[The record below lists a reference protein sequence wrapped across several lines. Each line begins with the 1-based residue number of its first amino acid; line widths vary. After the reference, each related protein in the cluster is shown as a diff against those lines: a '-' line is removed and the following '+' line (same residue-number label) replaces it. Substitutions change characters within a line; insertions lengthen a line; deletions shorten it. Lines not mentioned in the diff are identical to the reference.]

1 MTIPEEGL
9 QDFLHEFDRERLL
22 KRFENGERHI
32 SFRYWTRTATFEP
45 MLAEDH
51 MALYREEE
59 TGDIIAV
66 NYVLD
71 RTEHYRLEE
80 KERALEKS
88 NREYAKLLEE
98 EKKHT
103 AMIEELTKKLQSQL
117 ELFTVSIPGGVKIS
131 NDDPEYSFKYVSE
144 QFANM
149 LGYATPKELMDASG
163 GNIIGL
169 AHPDDVKVG
178 LADALNQYTHSDHY
192 ATIYRIRCK
201 DGTYKYIE
209 DRGQKV
215 IKEDGTIE
223 HWNLMLDKNDFMHKS
238 IALESEKKANKSKS
252 DFLSRMSH
260 DMRTPL
266 NGIIGLLKIAEK
278 HFDDSEL
285 VLENFGKMQ
294 VAADYLLSLINDIL
308 QMSKIEDGNVPLT
321 QEIINFDELSQDVLT
336 IIEQRAKDRGI
347 QMQFCSKKEGLRY
360 PFIYGSPVHLRQI
373 FLNIYGNCI
382 KYNRIGG
389 KIITVLD
396 YTEVVDGITTYE
408 WTITDTGIGMSKEY
422 LKHIFEPFSQERND
436 SGSTQQGIG
445 LGMAIVKGLI
455 EKMGGTI
462 EVKSEEGIGS
472 TFIIRIP
479 FKLAPAPDTVK
490 KTAAQMDIS
499 GLNLLLV
506 EDNELNREIA
516 TALLEEIGISVDS
529 VEDGTDAVERMN
541 EVDDDRYDLIFMDI
555 YLNELNGIDIV
566 RKIRQ
571 MDSKV
576 MIVFLTTSK
585 EYIFEAAP
593 FHFFDYILKPFES
606 TQIFHVLDDALALLP
621 EQEAELSFEYRS
633 FDVHF
638 PLSKI
643 QYIYSNNHEVIIH
656 TTNGTH
662 AFRLPFYSV
671 TDHLDD
677 SRFLQCNRGIMLNM
691 DYIKTMESDYFE
703 MTDSKCFP
711 IKTKGRKQIR
721 EQYIKYQFLK
731 LEEA

>member
-1 MTIPEEGL
+1 MSQDIINNRFFEESVFAIADGYCVINLTKSIVRGSMYQIVNGKKYNLNEQLGLPENSSLQSLVDAWALTIPEEGL
-9 QDFLHEFDRERLL
+9 KDFLHEFDRERLL
-22 KRFENGERHI
+22 NRFENGERHI

-59 TGDIIAV
+59 TGDVIAV

-149 LGYATPKELMDASG
+149 LGYATPKELLDASG

-178 LADALNQYTHSDHY
+178 LADALNQYTYSDHY

-215 IKEDGTIE
+215 IQKDGTIE

-278 HFDDSEL
+278 HFNDREL
-285 VLENFGKMQ
+285 VLENFRKMQ

-321 QEIINFDELSQDVLT
+321 QEIINFEELSQDVLT
-336 IIEQRAKDRGI
+336 IIEERAKDRGI
-347 QMQFCSKKEGLRY
+347 QMQFRAKKEGLRY

-445 LGMAIVKGLI
+445 LGMSIVKGLI

-462 EVKSEEGIGS
+462 KIKSEEGIGS

-479 FKLAPAPDTVK
+479 FKLASAPDTVK

-506 EDNELNREIA
+506 EDNELNAEIA
-516 TALLEEIGISVDS
+516 KTLLSDEGANLTVA
-529 VEDGTDAVERMN
+529 EDGLQAVRMFQEKPEGYFDAI
-541 EVDDDRYDLIFMDI
+541 LMDI
-555 YLNELNGIDIV
+555 MMPVMDGITATKTIRSLKHPDAETIPIIAMTANAFQEDAEKCIAAGMNAHLAKPLDIE
-566 RKIRQ
+566 
-571 MDSKV
+571 KV
-576 MIVFLTTSK
+576 KMTIYK
-585 EYIFEAAP
+585 YI
-593 FHFFDYILKPFES
+593 
-606 TQIFHVLDDALALLP
+606 
-621 EQEAELSFEYRS
+621 
-633 FDVHF
+633 
-638 PLSKI
+638 
-643 QYIYSNNHEVIIH
+643 
-656 TTNGTH
+656 
-662 AFRLPFYSV
+662 
-671 TDHLDD
+671 
-677 SRFLQCNRGIMLNM
+677 
-691 DYIKTMESDYFE
+691 
-703 MTDSKCFP
+703 
-711 IKTKGRKQIR
+711 
-721 EQYIKYQFLK
+721 
-731 LEEA
+731 

>member
-98 EKKHT
+98 EKKH
-103 AMIEELTKKLQSQL
+103 
-117 ELFTVSIPGGVKIS
+117 
-131 NDDPEYSFKYVSE
+131 DDPEYSFKYVSE

-347 QMQFCSKKEGLRY
+347 QMQFRSKKEGLRY
-360 PFIYGSPVHLRQI
+360 PFIYGSPVHMRQI

-422 LKHIFEPFSQERND
+422 LK
-436 SGSTQQGIG
+436 GIG
-445 LGMAIVKGLI
+445 LGMSIVKGLI

-462 EVKSEEGIGS
+462 KIKSEEGIGS
-472 TFIIRIP
+472 TFIIRIS
-479 FKLAPAPDTVK
+479 FKLASAPDTVK

-506 EDNELNREIA
+506 EDNELNAEIA
-516 TALLEEIGISVDS
+516 KTLLSDEGANLTVA
-529 VEDGTDAVERMN
+529 EDGLQAVRMFQRN
-541 EVDDDRYDLIFMDI
+541 
-555 YLNELNGIDIV
+555 
-566 RKIRQ
+566 RKVI
-571 MDSKV
+571 
-576 MIVFLTTSK
+576 LT
-585 EYIFEAAP
+585 
-593 FHFFDYILKPFES
+593 
-606 TQIFHVLDDALALLP
+606 
-621 EQEAELSFEYRS
+621 
-633 FDVHF
+633 
-638 PLSKI
+638 
-643 QYIYSNNHEVIIH
+643 
-656 TTNGTH
+656 
-662 AFRLPFYSV
+662 
-671 TDHLDD
+671 
-677 SRFLQCNRGIMLNM
+677 
-691 DYIKTMESDYFE
+691 
-703 MTDSKCFP
+703 
-711 IKTKGRKQIR
+711 
-721 EQYIKYQFLK
+721 QF
-731 LEEA
+731 